1 MYIPNTRAPK
11 YIKQLL
17 TDLKAKIHS
26 NAIIVEDFNIPLSTK
41 YRSFRQKINKTIMD
55 FNDTLDQTD
64 PACTHTHIYIKHS
77 IQQNTGIPH
86 FWILLYCASQT
97 LQFLQ
102 TEGS

>member
-1 MYIPNTRAPK
+1 M
-11 YIKQLL
+11 
-17 TDLKAKIHS
+17 DL
-26 NAIIVEDFNIPLSTK
+26 
-41 YRSFRQKINKTIMD
+41 
-55 FNDTLDQTD
+55 NDTLDQTD